1 MKSIQIKTLVA
12 LLVISMSLCSSLNRV
27 TKSTSKTATKTAA
40 KSDVNV
46 KSDGSGSW
54 DGGYECPFVELETNG
69 KIIATTGRYTF
80 NASKQTGKYGFVF
93 QMKSIPDSLKAYTYT
108 TTNGETYIPWRYW
121 DTVGY
126 FKKDSSYKMIT
137 GWLRNDAGQTVRVR
151 FNLPWALWS
160 SYISVDECNKIVD
173 NIQKWGT
180 EQKTSITS
188 RKRNATTF
196 YSKMVNYK
204 KALDTSKDDAA
215 ALKQKLQTNIQK
227 NQGILQTKKA
237 QLAQI
242 TTQIGAITS
251 AVQVLNAQTEA
262 LSVQINEN
270 NNKQFNNLK
279 LMDDQQRQKMFA
291 GIDAQIKTEVD
302 QVAGDI
308 TTLQQVVTN
317 VSLDFIAAAA
327 SKGDADKVTNL
338 LLNIQPATTSS
349 G

>member
-1 MKSIQIKTLVA
+1 MSSTIKLTQFSHGAGCGCKIAPAVLETILA
-12 LLVISMSLCSSLNRV
+12 SALPKIENKNLLV
-27 TKSTSKTATKTAA
+27 
-40 KSDVNV
+40 
-46 KSDGSGSW
+46 
-54 DGGYECPFVELETNG
+54 GYG
-69 KIIATTGRYTF
+69 
-80 NASKQTGKYGFVF
+80 
-93 QMKSIPDSLKAYTYT
+93 
-108 TTNGETYIPWRYW
+108 
-121 DTVGY
+121 
-126 FKKDSSYKMIT
+126 
-137 GWLRNDAGQTVRVR
+137 
-151 FNLPWALWS
+151 
-160 SYISVDECNKIVD
+160 
-173 NIQKWGT
+173 
-180 EQKTSITS
+180 
-188 RKRNATTF
+188 
-196 YSKMVNYK
+196 
-204 KALDTSKDDAA
+204 SKDDAA